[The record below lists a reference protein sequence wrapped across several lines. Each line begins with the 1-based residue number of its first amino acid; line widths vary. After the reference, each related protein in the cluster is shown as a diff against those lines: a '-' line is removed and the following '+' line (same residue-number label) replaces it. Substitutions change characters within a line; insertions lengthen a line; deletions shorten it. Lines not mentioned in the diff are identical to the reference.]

1 MKWIKT
7 LEKNSCFTNIIVLNI
22 IVFILMSIC
31 NVYFFLSQNNTDIL
45 LYFGVSS
52 NIDILFKRPWT
63 IITYMFVHIDI
74 LHIILNLMVFYFCGK
89 ILTNYLSQKQ
99 LLAIYLTGGIIG
111 AITYII
117 AFNIF
122 PVFLDMKFNSIA
134 IGASASVLS
143 ILFASATIAPNTH
156 VYSSSIKLKYVAIL
170 YLIIDIMS
178 IPEQNAGGH
187 IAHLGG
193 ALYGFIYMYMLNF
206 NINLGY
212 ITEKCL
218 SLFSSKNTN
227 YQKRYESDYEYNARK
242 KKEEKKINL
251 ILEKI
256 SRSGYDS
263 LSEDE
268 KEKLFKQN

>member
-1 MKWIKT
+1 MKWINK
-7 LEKNSCFTNIIVLNI
+7 LEENSCFTNIIVLNI
-22 IVFILMSIC
+22 VVFILVSIC

-45 LYFGVSS
+45 LYLGVSS
-52 NIDILFKRPWT
+52 NTDILFKRPWT

-111 AITYII
+111 ATTYII

-122 PVFLDMKFNSIA
+122 PVFLDLKLNSIA

-156 VYSSSIKLKYVAIL
+156 VYHSSIKLKYVAIL
-170 YLIIDIMS
+170 YMIIDIMS

-193 ALYGFIYMYMLNF
+193 ALYGYIYIYMLNF

-212 ITEKCL
+212 ITEQFI
-218 SLFSSKNTN
+218 SIFSNQNTS

-256 SRSGYDS
+256 TKSGYDS

-268 KEKLFKQN
+268 KEILFKQN

>member
-1 MKWIKT
+1 MKWIKK
-7 LEKNSCFTNIIVLNI
+7 LEENSCFTNIIVLNI
-22 IVFILMSIC
+22 VVFILVSIC

-45 LYFGVSS
+45 LYLGVSS
-52 NIDILFKRPWT
+52 NTDILFKRPWT

-122 PVFLDMKFNSIA
+122 PVFLDVKSNSIA

-156 VYSSSIKLKYVAIL
+156 VYHSSIKLKYVAIL
-170 YLIIDIMS
+170 YMIIDIMS

-193 ALYGFIYMYMLNF
+193 ALIGFFAAFKMKNGENIF
-206 NINLGY
+206 NYFKKTI
-212 ITEKCL
+212 
-218 SLFSSKNTN
+218 SSKKFTS
-227 YQKRYESDYEYNARK
+227 QKQKVNKENFK
-242 KKEEKKINL
+242 KSNQQKIDRILDKIN
-251 ILEKI
+251 E
-256 SRSGYDS
+256 SGYDS
-263 LSEDE
+263 LTNEE
-268 KEKLFKQN
+268 KRALNDASKD

>member
-1 MKWIKT
+1 MKWINK
-7 LEKNSCFTNIIVLNI
+7 LEENSCFTNIIVLNI
-22 IVFILMSIC
+22 VVFILVSIC

-45 LYFGVSS
+45 LYLGVSA
-52 NIDILFKRPWT
+52 NTDILFKRPWT

-122 PVFLDMKFNSIA
+122 PVFLDVKLNSIA

-156 VYSSSIKLKYVAIL
+156 VYHSSIKLKYVAIL
-170 YLIIDIMS
+170 YMIIDIMS

-193 ALYGFIYMYMLNF
+193 ALYGYIYIYMLNF

-212 ITEKCL
+212 ITEKFI
-218 SLFSSKNTN
+218 SLFYNQHTS

-256 SRSGYDS
+256 TKSGYDS
-263 LSEDE
+263 LSDDE
-268 KEKLFKQN
+268 KETLFKQN

>member
-1 MKWIKT
+1 MKWINK
-7 LEKNSCFTNIIVLNI
+7 LEENSCFTNIIVLNI
-22 IVFILMSIC
+22 VVFILVSIC

-45 LYFGVSS
+45 LYLGVSA
-52 NIDILFKRPWT
+52 NTDILFKRPWT

-122 PVFLDMKFNSIA
+122 PVFLDVKLNSIA

-156 VYSSSIKLKYVAIL
+156 VYHSSIKLKYVAIL
-170 YLIIDIMS
+170 YMIIDIMS

-193 ALYGFIYMYMLNF
+193 ALYGYIYIYMLNF

-212 ITEKCL
+212 ITEQFI
-218 SLFSSKNTN
+218 SLFSNQNTS

-256 SRSGYDS
+256 NKSGYDS

-268 KEKLFKQN
+268 KETLFKQN